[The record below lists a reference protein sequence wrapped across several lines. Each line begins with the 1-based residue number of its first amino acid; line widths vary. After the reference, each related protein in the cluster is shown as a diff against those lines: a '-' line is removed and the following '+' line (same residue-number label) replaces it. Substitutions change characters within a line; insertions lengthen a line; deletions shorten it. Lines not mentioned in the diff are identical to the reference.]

1 MNVWKCTERRRQRA
15 AGPSCLSQGALQAVL
30 SCLVEIQP
38 RVGSHGVAHGL
49 QDGRQE
55 GNALTGSFPM
65 QDFCFSVLYA
75 HKNKEKQIFRTDQ
88 ILSCFLTCFILI
100 SSELTV
106 SFTVASSKCVLGLRC
121 CLALSGAYPWNNPL
135 KFKEWSLKLPP
146 SNPCAVFCSLLQLVT
161 PASAGQLSS
170 CFFFPLSSASW
181 PLISP
186 SPAVVCCL
194 SDFLLQRARVV
205 VLWGFLVPR
214 QGWPAGVSE

>member
-1 MNVWKCTERRRQRA
+1 MSGNVSRGAGSGLLDRRACPRV
-15 AGPSCLSQGALQAVL
+15 PYKLFL

-49 QDGRQE
+49 WHGRQE

-75 HKNKEKQIFRTDQ
+75 HKNKEKRIFRTDQ

-121 CLALSGAYPWNNPL
+121 CLALSGAYP
-135 KFKEWSLKLPP
+135 
-146 SNPCAVFCSLLQLVT
+146 
-161 PASAGQLSS
+161 
-170 CFFFPLSSASW
+170 
-181 PLISP
+181 
-186 SPAVVCCL
+186 
-194 SDFLLQRARVV
+194 
-205 VLWGFLVPR
+205 
-214 QGWPAGVSE
+214 

>member
-1 MNVWKCTERRRQRA
+1 MQRLCRGFPARVISLCVLRLNSAGSCRSPHLGLVFKTTVFNYKSQISPSGLMNVWKCTERRRQRA

-121 CLALSGAYPWNNPL
+121 CLALSGAYP
-135 KFKEWSLKLPP
+135 
-146 SNPCAVFCSLLQLVT
+146 
-161 PASAGQLSS
+161 
-170 CFFFPLSSASW
+170 
-181 PLISP
+181 
-186 SPAVVCCL
+186 
-194 SDFLLQRARVV
+194 
-205 VLWGFLVPR
+205 
-214 QGWPAGVSE
+214 